1 MQNLDDAYANAPYI
15 PNADRFILQWD
26 KAAEMFRGLMQKE
39 GRADCNVSYGP
50 TDRQKFD
57 VFSTIKH
64 SDDVLIF
71 IHGGYWLR
79 FDKSYWSHLAT
90 GALQQGWHVAM
101 PSYDLC
107 PDVRIS
113 DISQQIAKAV
123 TEIAKRTKGKIAL
136 AGHSAGGHLVARMAV
151 GDLLQTE
158 IMDRISH
165 VMPISPVGDLRP
177 LRQTAMNDAF
187 RMTEDDAI
195 AESPALMAR
204 PDCPITVWVGENER
218 PVFLDQAKW
227 LSDAW
232 TADLVIKP
240 KKHHFNVI
248 EELKDV
254 KSDMLAR
261 LLQNRL

>member
-1 MQNLDDAYANAPYI
+1 MQTLDDAYANAAYI
-15 PNADRFILQWD
+15 PNADRFILKWE
-26 KAAEMFRGLMQKE
+26 KAAKMFRELTKKE
-39 GRADCNVSYGP
+39 GRADCNVFYGP

-57 VFSTIKH
+57 VFSPIES

-79 FDKSYWSHLAT
+79 SDKSYWSHLSK
-90 GALQQGWHVAM
+90 GVLQHGWHVAM

-123 TEIAKRTKGKIAL
+123 TEIAKRTTGKIAL
-136 AGHSAGGHLVARMAV
+136 AGHSAGGQLVARMAV
-151 GDLLQTE
+151 GDLLPVE
-158 IMDRISH
+158 ILDRISH
-165 VMPISPVGDLRP
+165 VMPISPIGDLRP

-187 RMTEDDAI
+187 QMTEDDAI
-195 AESPALMAR
+195 AESPALMTR
-204 PDCPITVWVGENER
+204 PDCPVTVWVGADER

-232 TADLVIKP
+232 TADLIIEP
-240 KKHHFNVI
+240 NKHHFDVI
-248 EELKDV
+248 EELEDA
-254 KSDMLAR
+254 KSDMVAR
-261 LLQNRL
+261 LLQD